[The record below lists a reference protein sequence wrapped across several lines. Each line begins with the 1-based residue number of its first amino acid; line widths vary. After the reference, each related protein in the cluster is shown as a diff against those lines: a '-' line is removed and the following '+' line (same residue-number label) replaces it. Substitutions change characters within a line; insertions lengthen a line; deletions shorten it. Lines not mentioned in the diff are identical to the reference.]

1 MGGSVGPAFKRG
13 FGATTGG
20 DNVKRR
26 GVRTGDR
33 PVEPTAES
41 CTYIS
46 REFMIL
52 EGEASPERAF
62 SERPCPGDSRRESD
76 NVPSCSTWQCL
87 PPFCVSQRRGWRRST
102 TSGKRTG
109 GGGRRT
115 WRSAGAPAKDT
126 PNGRRC
132 GRVPPA
138 PAQLAARPAA
148 RQPTNNQGPVTRRIS
163 IPNITN
169 SRGPAGCHVTFS
181 TVLVLWDGQV
191 VAPPSRGEGG
201 GEAVAGF
208 ERDPEKRDVRL
219 QVRN

>member
-138 PAQLAARPAA
+138 PARLAARPAA
-148 RQPTNNQGPVTRRIS
+148 RQPTNNQGPVTRIIS
-163 IPNITN
+163 IPNKTVDEEL
-169 SRGPAGCHVTFS
+169 SRTAASGHFIGDPIRTGSCLDSRTYFMPEPLPFS
-181 TVLVLWDGQV
+181 
-191 VAPPSRGEGG
+191 
-201 GEAVAGF
+201 
-208 ERDPEKRDVRL
+208 RL
-219 QVRN
+219 Q